1 MGTEEFASGLDN
13 ALSAEPLSLPAVTT
27 GLQRISDVPIY
38 FADPLVR
45 RAEALQKTQDA
56 TAPTAR
62 MNAATLATLGLKDG
76 DAVRVCQGEGVA
88 ALKAQQDER
97 VPANCVRVAAAH
109 AATAML
115 GDMFAT
121 INVERA

>member
-1 MGTEEFASGLDN
+1 MGFSIPWPRTFPSTGFERNRAAGSGR
-13 ALSAEPLSLPAVTT
+13 SITP
-27 GLQRISDVPIY
+27 
-38 FADPLVR
+38 
-45 RAEALQKTQDA
+45 
-56 TAPTAR
+56 PTAR